1 MQDVLF
7 TRDTLK
13 LQSRHL
19 NLICFAVDV
28 ALLLKALRSATSN
41 DAETV
46 EVKLSQKAVIIP
58 GTNDYENKPFLC
70 FTARVSAQQADDLS

>member
-1 MQDVLF
+1 MLFQQDSL
-7 TRDTLK
+7 R

-19 NLICFAVDV
+19 NLIAFAVDV

-46 EVKLSQKAVIIP
+46 DVKLTQKAVVLP
-58 GTNDYENKPFLC
+58 GSSDLDDKPFLC
-70 FTARVSAQQADDLS
+70 FTARVS